1 MLTPKPAA
9 HSRCVPKQN
18 APTDHRGD
26 RGIEQPARG
35 RVPPYRIARPP
46 ICPQLYT
53 DPLIAR
59 APRKDLYR
67 RSTLSHATSRM
78 GMSTTSTMKRTLL
91 AGAIGNVLEWYD
103 FALYGYFAPVFAA
116 LFFPSNSPSVSLISA
131 FGVFAVGFLA
141 RPLGAMLFG
150 YWGDTLGRRNAL
162 AWSILLMAIPTC
174 LVGLLPT
181 YDTMGAIA
189 PIALTLCRFLQGL
202 SVGGEFTG
210 SATFLVEHAAAS
222 HRGYV
227 GSWAGFSAQI
237 GALLGSAV
245 GALIASNLADEALRQ
260 WGWRIPF
267 MMGGLIAVAGWYVR
281 TRVPESPAFETIRLA
296 GRLASS
302 PVRDVF
308 TTQRLA
314 VAKVVGLVWL
324 HGVAFYLL
332 YVYLTTYLVTVT
344 TVPLA
349 TVLIL
354 NTGCMALLA
363 LLIPLMGA
371 WSDRIGQAPLLMTGA
386 TGIALLSYP
395 CFLWLTSNDL
405 PRMIAAQIL
414 LTVLVACYMGPF
426 FAAVAELFPTPQR
439 YTGLSVGYN
448 IGAAL
453 FGGTAPLIATL
464 LIEWSG
470 NVLAPSFYLIF
481 CATVSLAVTLT
492 LRNRVS
498 TPPAP

>member
-1 MLTPKPAA
+1 MVTP
-9 HSRCVPKQN
+9 
-18 APTDHRGD
+18 
-26 RGIEQPARG
+26 
-35 RVPPYRIARPP
+35 
-46 ICPQLYT
+46 
-53 DPLIAR
+53 
-59 APRKDLYR
+59 
-67 RSTLSHATSRM
+67 
-78 GMSTTSTMKRTLL
+78 TTSTTKRTLL

-116 LFFPSNSPSVSLISA
+116 LFFPSNSPSMSLISA

-162 AWSILLMAIPTC
+162 ASSILLMAVPTC

-181 YDTMGAIA
+181 YEAVGVVA

-210 SATFLVEHAAAS
+210 SATFLVEHAAVS
-222 HRGYV
+222 KRGYI

-245 GALIASNLADEALRQ
+245 GALIASNLADEALHQ

-267 MMGGLIAVAGWYVR
+267 IMGGFIAVIGWYVR
-281 TRVPESPAFETIRLA
+281 TGVPESPAFERVRLA
-296 GRLASS
+296 GGLTSS
-302 PVRDVF
+302 PVLDVF

-314 VAKVVGLVWL
+314 VAKVVGLMWM

-344 TVPLA
+344 NVPFA
-349 TVLIL
+349 TVLAL
-354 NTGCMALLA
+354 NTGCMTLLA

-371 WSDRIGQAPLLMTGA
+371 WSDRVGQTPLLMAGA
-386 TGIALLSYP
+386 AGIALMSYP
-395 CFLWLTSNDL
+395 CFLWLTSNDV

-426 FAAVAELFPTPQR
+426 FAAVADLFPTAQR

-448 IGAAL
+448 IGAAI
-453 FGGTAPLIATL
+453 FGGTAPLVATL
-464 LIEWSG
+464 FIEWSG
-470 NVLAPSFYLIF
+470 NNLAPAFYLIF
-481 CATVSLAVTLT
+481 CSTVSLAVTFT
-492 LRNRVS
+492 LLSRPS
-498 TPPAP
+498 DSPAA

>member
-1 MLTPKPAA
+1 
-9 HSRCVPKQN
+9 
-18 APTDHRGD
+18 
-26 RGIEQPARG
+26 
-35 RVPPYRIARPP
+35 
-46 ICPQLYT
+46 
-53 DPLIAR
+53 
-59 APRKDLYR
+59 
-67 RSTLSHATSRM
+67 
-78 GMSTTSTMKRTLL
+78 
-91 AGAIGNVLEWYD
+91 
-103 FALYGYFAPVFAA
+103 
-116 LFFPSNSPSVSLISA
+116 
-131 FGVFAVGFLA
+131 
-141 RPLGAMLFG
+141 MLFG

-181 YDTMGAIA
+181 YETMGALA

-222 HRGYV
+222 QRGYI

-237 GALLGSAV
+237 GALLGSGV
-245 GALIASNLADEALRQ
+245 GALIASSLTEEALHQ

-267 MMGGLIAVAGWYVR
+267 VMGSLIAVVGWYVR
-281 TRVPESPAFETIRLA
+281 TSVPESPAFESVRRA
-296 GRLASS
+296 GGLASA

-308 TTQRLA
+308 VSHRLA

-349 TVLIL
+349 TVLSL
-354 NTGCMALLA
+354 NTVCMTLLA
-363 LLIPLMGA
+363 LSIPLMGA
-371 WSDRIGQAPLLMTGA
+371 WSDRIGQTPLLMTGSA
-386 TGIALLSYP
+386 GLALLSYP
-395 CFLWLTSNDL
+395 SFLWLTSNSL
-405 PRMIAAQIL
+405 PHMIAAQVL
-414 LTVLVACYMGPF
+414 LTLLVACYMGPF
-426 FAAVAELFPTPQR
+426 FAAIADLFPTPQR
-439 YTGLSVGYN
+439 YTGISVGYN

-470 NVLAPSFYLIF
+470 NVLAPAFYLSF

-492 LRNRVS
+492 LRNRGPVGVG
-498 TPPAP
+498 PPESSPFTS

>member
-1 MLTPKPAA
+1 
-9 HSRCVPKQN
+9 
-18 APTDHRGD
+18 
-26 RGIEQPARG
+26 
-35 RVPPYRIARPP
+35 
-46 ICPQLYT
+46 
-53 DPLIAR
+53 
-59 APRKDLYR
+59 
-67 RSTLSHATSRM
+67 
-78 GMSTTSTMKRTLL
+78 MKRTLL

-162 AWSILLMAIPTC
+162 ASSILLMAVPTC

-181 YDTMGAIA
+181 YETVGVIA

-210 SATFLVEHAAAS
+210 SATFLVEHAAVS
-222 HRGYV
+222 KRGYI

-237 GALLGSAV
+237 GALLGSGV
-245 GALIASNLADEALRQ
+245 GALIASNLADEALHQ

-267 MMGGLIAVAGWYVR
+267 IMGGFIAVIGWYVR
-281 TRVPESPAFETIRLA
+281 TGVPESPAFERVRLA
-296 GRLASS
+296 GGLASS
-302 PVRDVF
+302 PVLDVF
-308 TTQRLA
+308 TKQRHA
-314 VAKVVGLVWL
+314 VAKVVGLMWM

-344 TVPLA
+344 NITFG
-349 TVLIL
+349 TVLAL
-354 NTGCMALLA
+354 NTGCMTLLA

-371 WSDRIGQAPLLMTGA
+371 WSDRVGQTPLLMAGA
-386 TGIALLSYP
+386 AGIALMSYP
-395 CFLWLTSNDL
+395 CFLWLTSNDV

-426 FAAVAELFPTPQR
+426 FAAVADLFPTAQR

-453 FGGTAPLIATL
+453 FGGTAPLAATL
-464 LIEWSG
+464 FIEWSG
-470 NVLAPSFYLIF
+470 NNLAPAFYLIF
-481 CATVSLAVTLT
+481 CATVSLSVTFT
-492 LRNRVS
+492 LRNRMPTS
-498 TPPAP
+498 PAP

>member
-1 MLTPKPAA
+1 MVT
-9 HSRCVPKQN
+9 
-18 APTDHRGD
+18 
-26 RGIEQPARG
+26 
-35 RVPPYRIARPP
+35 
-46 ICPQLYT
+46 
-53 DPLIAR
+53 
-59 APRKDLYR
+59 
-67 RSTLSHATSRM
+67 
-78 GMSTTSTMKRTLL
+78 STTSTMKRTLL

-162 AWSILLMAIPTC
+162 ASSILLMAVPTC

-181 YDTMGAIA
+181 YETVEVIA

-210 SATFLVEHAAAS
+210 SATFLVEHAAVS
-222 HRGYV
+222 KRGYI

-237 GALLGSAV
+237 GALLGSGV
-245 GALIASNLADEALRQ
+245 GALIASNLADEALHQ

-267 MMGGLIAVAGWYVR
+267 IMGGFIAVIGWYVR
-281 TRVPESPAFETIRLA
+281 TGVPESPAFERVRLA
-296 GRLASS
+296 GGLASS
-302 PVRDVF
+302 PVLDVF
-308 TTQRLA
+308 TKQRHA
-314 VAKVVGLVWL
+314 VAKVVGLMWM

-344 TVPLA
+344 NITFG
-349 TVLIL
+349 TVLAL
-354 NTGCMALLA
+354 NTGCMTLLA

-371 WSDRIGQAPLLMTGA
+371 WSDRVGQTPLLMAGA
-386 TGIALLSYP
+386 AGIALMSYP
-395 CFLWLTSNDL
+395 CFLWLTSNDV

-426 FAAVAELFPTPQR
+426 FAAVADLFPTAQR

-453 FGGTAPLIATL
+453 FGGTAPLAATL
-464 LIEWSG
+464 FIEWSG
-470 NVLAPSFYLIF
+470 NNLAPAFYLIF
-481 CATVSLAVTLT
+481 CATVSLSVMFT
-492 LRNRVS
+492 LRNRMPTS
-498 TPPAP
+498 PAP

>member
-1 MLTPKPAA
+1 M
-9 HSRCVPKQN
+9 S
-18 APTDHRGD
+18 
-26 RGIEQPARG
+26 
-35 RVPPYRIARPP
+35 
-46 ICPQLYT
+46 
-53 DPLIAR
+53 
-59 APRKDLYR
+59 
-67 RSTLSHATSRM
+67 
-78 GMSTTSTMKRTLL
+78 MSTVPVLKRTLL

-116 LFFPSNSPSVSLISA
+116 LFFPSDSPTISLISA

-141 RPLGAMLFG
+141 RPLGALLFG
-150 YWGDTLGRRNAL
+150 YWGDTVGRRNAL
-162 AWSILLMAIPTC
+162 AWSVLLMAIPTC

-181 YDTMGAIA
+181 HEAIGALA

-222 HRGYV
+222 QRGYV

-237 GALLGSAV
+237 GALLGSGM
-245 GALIASNLADEALRQ
+245 GALIASNLAEEALRQ

-267 MMGGLIAVAGWYVR
+267 VMGGFIAVVGWYLR
-281 TRVPESPAFETIRLA
+281 TRVSESPAFETIRREGQLT
-296 GRLASS
+296 SS

-308 TTQRLA
+308 TTQRRA
-314 VAKVVGLVWL
+314 VAKVIGLVWL
-324 HGVAFYLL
+324 HGAAFYLL

-349 TVLIL
+349 TVLSL
-354 NTGCMALLA
+354 NTGCMTLLA
-363 LLIPLMGA
+363 LLIPLMGT
-371 WSDRIGQAPLLMTGA
+371 WSDRIGQPPLLIAGA
-386 TGIALLSYP
+386 AGLALLSYP

-405 PRMIAAQIL
+405 LRMIAAQAL
-414 LTVLVACYMGPF
+414 LTTLVACYMGPF
-426 FAAVAELFPTPQR
+426 FAAVAELFPTAQR

-464 LIEWSG
+464 FIEWSG
-470 NVLAPSFYLIF
+470 NSLAPAFYLSL
-481 CATVSLAVTLT
+481 CATVSFAVTLT
-492 LRNRVS
+492 LRK
-498 TPPAP
+498 